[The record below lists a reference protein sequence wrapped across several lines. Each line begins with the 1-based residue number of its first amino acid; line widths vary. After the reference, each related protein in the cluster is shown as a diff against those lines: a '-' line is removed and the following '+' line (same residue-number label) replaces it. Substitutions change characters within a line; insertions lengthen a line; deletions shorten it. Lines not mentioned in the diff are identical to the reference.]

1 LESKNKLII
10 FSYDFPPSNGGIAR
24 LCNEIA
30 NGMVANYSEIIIVT
44 RKKEGPQQT
53 YHNNAYTIIEL
64 PTQRLKCEWQA
75 YTFLKCIANKQDYH
89 LLCGVWH
96 PEATISR
103 LAGFKNINVL
113 THGAELLHGGQI
125 FRKYF
130 WLPMYAK
137 WILNKTNII
146 ANSAYTAKLSQKIA
160 PKARITGLP
169 LAVNHIFFK
178 PKKDKKNK
186 KIVIGTVSRVL
197 QFKGHDF
204 VLNVLNKLPIA
215 YKNKLEWQIAGTGPY
230 LKTLK
235 NNVQRFG
242 LQELVKFKGFL
253 PDEILSD
260 FYAGLDVFILATRE
274 NPKSSNIE
282 GFGLVFLE
290 AQACGVPVIGTNI
303 GGIPSA
309 IAHENGGWLIAQDN
323 EQELTALLKNL
334 IDNPKILQEQGLKAR
349 LRVEE
354 ECTWDLYCEQLF
366 KILK

>member
-1 LESKNKLII
+1 MKSNLLI

-24 LCNEIA
+24 LCYEIA
-30 NGMVANYSEIIIVT
+30 QGMHSKYDEVIVLT
-44 RKKEGPQQT
+44 RVKDGPQRPYDEGLFKIKYLPSKRLICELMAWWYLLT
-53 YHNNAYTIIEL
+53 LKNKKYYT
-64 PTQRLKCEWQA
+64 
-75 YTFLKCIANKQDYH
+75 

-113 THGAELLHGGQI
+113 THGAELLHGEQS

-146 ANSAYTAKLSQKIA
+146 ANSVYTANLSQKIA
-160 PKARITGLP
+160 PKATFTALP
-169 LAVNHIFFK
+169 LAVNHTFFK

-186 KIVIGTVSRVL
+186 KIVIGTVSRIL

-204 VLNVLNKLPIA
+204 VLKVIHSLPQS
-215 YKNKLEWQIAGTGPY
+215 YKNKIEWQIAGTGPY

-235 NNVQRFG
+235 KDVERLG
-242 LQELVKFKGFL
+242 LQKFVKFKGFL
-253 PDEILSD
+253 PDETLSD
-260 FYAGLDVFILATRE
+260 FYANLDVFVLATRE
-274 NPKSSNIE
+274 SRLSTKIE

-290 AQACGVPVIGTNI
+290 AQACGIPVIGTNT

-309 IAHENGGWLIAQDN
+309 IAHKNGGWLIAQDN
-323 EQELTALLKNL
+323 EQELTELLKNL
-334 IDNPKILQEQGLKAR
+334 IDKPIILREQGPKAR

-354 ECTWDLYCEQLF
+354 ECTWELYCKQLF

>member
-1 LESKNKLII
+1 LKNKKLLI

-30 NGMVANYSEIIIVT
+30 NGMFVEYIEIIIVT

-64 PTQRLKCEWQA
+64 PTQRLKCEWEA
-75 YTFLKCIANKQDYH
+75 YTLLKSIANKQDYH

-113 THGAELLHGGQI
+113 THGTELLHGEKS

-130 WLPMYAK
+130 WMPFYAK
-137 WILNKTNII
+137 SILNKTNII
-146 ANSAYTAKLSQKIA
+146 ANSAYTAKLSRKIA
-160 PKARITGLP
+160 PKATVTALP
-169 LAVNHIFFK
+169 LAVNHTYFK

-186 KIVIGTVSRVL
+186 KIVIGTVSRIL

-204 VLNVLNKLPIA
+204 VLKVIHSLPQS
-215 YKNKLEWQIAGTGPY
+215 YKNKVEWQIAGTGPY

-235 NNVQRFG
+235 KDVERLG
-242 LQELVKFKGFL
+242 LQEFVKFKGFL
-253 PDEILSD
+253 PDETLSD
-260 FYAGLDVFILATRE
+260 FYANLDVFILATRE
-274 NPKSSNIE
+274 SRASTKIE

-290 AQACGVPVIGTNI
+290 AQACGIPVIGTNT

-309 IAHENGGWLIAQDN
+309 IAHKNGGWLIAQDN
-323 EQELTALLKNL
+323 EQELTELLKNL
-334 IDNPKILQEQGLKAR
+334 IDKPIILREQGLKAR
-349 LRVEE
+349 LRAEE
-354 ECTWDLYCEQLF
+354 ECTWELYCQQLF